1 MGWLGLVEELEAIF
15 GAGDDAPVAGLI
27 RFMPITRLIEC
38 FRYRRHKNP

>member
-1 MGWLGLVEELEAIF
+1 LGAVTVVEKLEAIF
-15 GAGDDAPVAGLI
+15 GTGDDAPVAGLI